1 MAFNTRFVIITKVMN
16 QSLLLIDFFLFF
28 DNSFIKF
35 VYIKIKNA
43 ENFLMVNPIDIKRFL
58 TKAQYHLK
66 NLKPTIII
74 LQYKEPCCFT
84 THNWLKKLL
93 DKLWL

>member
-1 MAFNTRFVIITKVMN
+1 MN

-43 ENFLMVNPIDIKRFL
+43 ESFLMVNSIDIKRFL

-66 NLKPTIII
+66 NLKPNIII
-74 LQYKEPCCFT
+74 LKYRETCSFI
-84 THNWLKKLL
+84 THNWLKNLL
-93 DKLWL
+93 DKL